1 MQRSY
6 DEFTVPKKVKGQKG
20 RERIML
26 YPIIKVKDTD
36 GHEHIVGENIH
47 DTLYI
52 DENGAI
58 IT

>member
-1 MQRSY
+1 
-6 DEFTVPKKVKGQKG
+6 
-20 RERIML
+20 ML

-52 DENGAI
+52 DEIGAI